1 MCLQPCNVKQNKYA
15 CRIYIFIFIYAKLFL
30 HVLSMNIS
38 TYIVLHSLCALKW
51 VSGCCWQ
58 NNNAPQWF
66 WSAIFVVGCEDW
78 ENCGRMGG
86 CTFIV
91 FDSVVG
97 SSVLH
102 NYVCMVFFLKDTHA
116 QTHCLNEPTP
126 RIKTYATYL
135 LLFWFLRKD
144 IRGILQGDSTTLQTC
159 PERLLKSLFGFGPS
173 TPGRRAKNQNVSF
186 RCKATPQVST
196 WLAWMQGH
204 ACIPKAVEGNMKLC

>member
-1 MCLQPCNVKQNKYA
+1 MCLQPCNAKQNKYV
-15 CRIYIFIFIYAKLFL
+15 CRIYIYIFISVKLFL
-30 HVLSMNIS
+30 HVLSMYIN
-38 TYIVLHSLCALKW
+38 TCIVLHSLCALKC

-58 NNNAPQWF
+58 NNNALQWF

-97 SSVLH
+97 SSILH
-102 NYVCMVFFLKDTHA
+102 NCVRFFPKDTHT

-126 RIKTYATYL
+126 HIKTYPTYL
-135 LLFWFLRKD
+135 LLFVSLRKD
-144 IRGILQGDSTTLQTC
+144 IQGILQGDSSTPQTC

-196 WLAWMQGH
+196 WMAWMQVH
-204 ACIPKAVEGNMKLC
+204 ACIRKDVEGNVKLC